1 MADEAEDEREEE
13 LSTISAIFP
22 ELVIDP
28 ANSFSAS
35 LEIPVAPAIP
45 IKVRFPPLV
54 DGSINLLPPG
64 DNDGA
69 GLDILAREDVHL
81 LNYLPS
87 IQLQLGLP
95 KGYPE
100 NEPPIVKLTTALNWL
115 PAVTLEQLQEQAAIL
130 WDEYGHL
137 QVVFAYIDYIQQAAE
152 HGFDCGNGTL
162 DIDQALK
169 IPLLDFDIKTKRQ
182 KFEQETFD
190 CGICLEPK
198 KGSSCYRLQ
207 KCSHVFCVDC
217 LQDFY
222 VNAITEG
229 DVANVKCLAPDCG
242 VQRDNNTRRAKKAA
256 RTLGP
261 NELLQIPI
269 ERSLVQ
275 RYVDL
280 KRKKKLESSKDTVY
294 CPRQWCQGPASV
306 KRRIKKDLS
315 QFEDEESADE
325 SEVPPVDDEKKKA
338 EDKVV
343 AINDRL
349 RICEDCDY
357 AFCRV
362 CLTGWHGEFVRC
374 WPKSTTELNE
384 VDQASYDYIRLHTSP
399 CPTCSSPSQKT
410 HGCNHM
416 NCYQCNTHFC
426 YLCSAWL
433 DPQNPYK
440 HFNDKKIGCYQ
451 RLWELEE
458 GDDGNGNVRFEGARG
473 WEAAAAAA
481 DAADEAERLQQQ
493 APNADVGAVVA
504 PPPEVVIP
512 APDPGEIVDMD
523 VPDVHALLHMD
534 EAQIRQ
540 VINNMPEEAA
550 EQFIVDLLAAAGI
563 EEEPPAHGQPGWRV
577 PGLAQRAPGGDD
589 GARRMNDG
597 HAARGEVAALG
608 QQNYI
613 RQVRGEDWVEP
624 LMEPGDDEIDE
635 MGGDGLADPVAA
647 VEEPALFVIVPPRG
661 RGGRNAR
668 GRERGRG
675 S

>member
-22 ELVIDP
+22 ELIVDP
-28 ANSFSAS
+28 ANPFSAS
-35 LEIPVAPAIP
+35 LEIPVAPADP
-45 IKVRFPPLV
+45 VKVRFPPPV
-54 DGSINLLPPG
+54 DESVNILPPG
-64 DNDGA
+64 ADDGA
-69 GLDILAREDVHL
+69 GLGIPDVHL
-81 LNYLPS
+81 LNFLPS
-87 IQLQLGLP
+87 IQLQLELP

-100 NEPPIVKLTTALNWL
+100 NEPPIVKLTTSLGWL
-115 PAVTLEQLQEQAAIL
+115 PATTLEQLQEQAAVL

-137 QVVFAYIDYIQQAAE
+137 QVVFAYIDFIQQAAE
-152 HGFDCGNGTL
+152 NGFDIEDGTL
-162 DIDQALK
+162 DIDQDLK

-198 KGSSCYRLQ
+198 KGSSCYRLK
-207 KCSHVFCVDC
+207 KCCHVFCVDC

-242 VQRDNNTRRAKKAA
+242 VERDNNTKRAKKAA
-256 RTLGP
+256 RTLSP

-306 KRRIKKDLS
+306 KRRVKKDLS
-315 QFEDEESADE
+315 RFDDEESADE
-325 SEVPPVDDEKKKA
+325 AEVPSIDDEKKKA
-338 EDKVV
+338 EDKAV

-362 CLTGWHGEFVRC
+362 CLTGF
-374 WPKSTTELNE
+374 L
-384 VDQASYDYIRLHTSP
+384 RLHSITYFALSDMFFTESKDAWLQP
-399 CPTCSSPSQKT
+399 YELLPV
-410 HGCNHM
+410 
-416 NCYQCNTHFC
+416 
-426 YLCSAWL
+426 AWL

-481 DAADEAERLQQQ
+481 DEADEAERLREQ
-493 APNADVGAVVA
+493 APNDGVIAAVPEAPV
-504 PPPEVVIP
+504 PPPALVP
-512 APDPGEIVDMD
+512 APEPGEIINMA
-523 VPDVHALLHMD
+523 VPDLHALRQMD
-534 EAQIRQ
+534 EAQIEE
-540 VINNMPEEAA
+540 VMNNIPEEAA
-550 EQFIVDLLAAAGI
+550 EQLIADIFAAAGV
-563 EEEPPAHGQPGWRV
+563 PNGLPANIQPGWRL
-577 PGLAQRAPGGDD
+577 PGLAQREPGRPRQHRLPRLGGGNQFARHAGGDW
-589 GARRMNDG
+589 GARRINDG
-597 HAARGEVAALG
+597 HAARREIAALG

-613 RQVRGEDWVEP
+613 RQVRGEDWIGPQEDLGDEGNQEIDEVGRDG
-624 LMEPGDDEIDE
+624 LAEPGDH
-635 MGGDGLADPVAA
+635 
-647 VEEPALFVIVPPRG
+647 VEEPPAFVVLPPRG
-661 RGGRNAR
+661 RVGRN
-668 GRERGRG
+668 GRGRG
-675 S
+675 R